1 MLLITVPHICYA
13 FTDFLFSVRDI
24 FYCSC
29 MILYYLTP
37 IAWLN
42 EWTLNKR
49 NKCHKCSS
57 DHLLRKRC
65 TGGVDTKKMLTF
77 ISSSFYTCFLYVFC
91 SICTLISGM
100 LTVLQNDFHR
110 PMELHSVWLT
120 ASISC
125 PQNIFICV
133 CLCGITCTDR
143 SSSNVLQNQS
153 FSSHSSLE
161 WMNTKYSC
169 CAKR

>member
-1 MLLITVPHICYA
+1 MNGHWIKGTNATNAALIICSGNA
-13 FTDFLFSVRDI
+13 ALGESI
-24 FYCSC
+24 Q
-29 MILYYLTP
+29 
-37 IAWLN
+37 
-42 EWTLNKR
+42 
-49 NKCHKCSS
+49 
-57 DHLLRKRC
+57 
-65 TGGVDTKKMLTF
+65 KKMLTF